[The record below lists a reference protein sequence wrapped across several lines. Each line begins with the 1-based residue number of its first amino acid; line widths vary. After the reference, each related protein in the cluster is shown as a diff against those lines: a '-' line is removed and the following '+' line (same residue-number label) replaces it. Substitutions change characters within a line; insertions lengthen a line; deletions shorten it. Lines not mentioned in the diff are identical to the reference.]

1 MNITQRIAIGALS
14 LSAAGFVSKVTYEG
28 FTSNAVVPTKGD
40 RWTYGNGSTFKEDGS
55 PVQKGDTITPVAA
68 ARLALSHLQK
78 DEKILKSCIKTE
90 LHQGEYDL
98 LIDHAYQYG
107 PAVTCRSPMVQEI
120 NRRNYKQAC
129 EGYKSY
135 RFMTSPKP
143 LTPLWNS
150 STKTGWEPT
159 NFIEGKP
166 TRWRF
171 DCSQT
176 INGKRNTQCWGVWQR
191 SLDRYNTCMSFQ

>member
-1 MNITQRIAIGALS
+1 MNPVQRIAIVLLS
-14 LSAAGFVSKVTYEG
+14 LSATGFVSKITYEG
-28 FTSNAVVPTKGD
+28 FTANAVIPTEGD
-40 RWTYGNGSTFKEDGS
+40 RYTYGNGSTFRPDGT

-78 DEKILKSCIKTE
+78 DEKVLKSCIKTE

-107 PAVTCRSPMVQEI
+107 VATTCRSPMVQEI
-120 NRRNYKQAC
+120 NKRNYKQAC
-129 EGYKSY
+129 EGYKIY
-135 RFMTSPKP
+135 RFMTSQ
-143 LTPLWNS
+143 TPRAWNP
-150 STKTGWEPT
+150 TTRVGWEPR
-159 NFIEGKP
+159 NYVNGKP
-166 TRWRF
+166 TLWRY

-176 INGKRNTQCWGVWQR
+176 VNGKRNTQCWGVWQR